1 VVVATEE
8 MVRQLLKTELQTEV
22 VEEVVGVDL
31 IRVVVAV
38 LVSSLF
44 VIVQL

>member
-1 VVVATEE
+1 MVVATEE
-8 MVRQLLKTELQTEV
+8 MLRQLLKAELQTEV
-22 VEEVVGVDL
+22 VAEVVGVDL
-31 IRVVVAV
+31 IRAVVAV